1 MWLTAAHLAGV
12 FDGRFSAEILASVAL
27 LFLPSLSVTALCL
40 YLNCGVTCLSVT
52 VVLHGWLDRGQIYV
66 NPRVCAI

>member
-1 MWLTAAHLAGV
+1 MWLTVAYLARV
-12 FDGRFSAEILASVAL
+12 FGGRFSAEVLASVAL
-27 LFLPSLSVTALCL
+27 LFLPSLSITALCL

-52 VVLHGWLDRGQIYV
+52 VVLQGWPDTGQIYV